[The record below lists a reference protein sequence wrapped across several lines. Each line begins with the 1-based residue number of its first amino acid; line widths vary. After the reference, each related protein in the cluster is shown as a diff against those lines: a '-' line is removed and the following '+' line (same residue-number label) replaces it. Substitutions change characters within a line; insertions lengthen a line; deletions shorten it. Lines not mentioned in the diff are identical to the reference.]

1 MDASA
6 GPQIFSSGKRS
17 FRESRKET
25 YFHSREEKRK
35 MRGVALNKEENLLGE
50 KKSWQWGKPS
60 LSISLWVA
68 RVICSIRIIAS
79 MAVNVEEIP

>member
-35 MRGVALNKEENLLGE
+35 MRSVALNKEENLLGE
-50 KKSWQWGKPS
+50 KEKLAVGKAES
-60 LSISLWVA
+60 KY
-68 RVICSIRIIAS
+68 
-79 MAVNVEEIP
+79 